1 MTESEIRLIIEY
13 KELDRKVEELRELL
27 FIDSNAD
34 ERKKITNCELGLM
47 FKQFDAM
54 YAYRRFLDER
64 LQLMA
69 IPYNAYSLS
78 QLENMLPKSVC

>member
-1 MTESEIRLIIEY
+1 M
-13 KELDRKVEELRELL
+13 K
-27 FIDSNAD
+27 
-34 ERKKITNCELGLM
+34 ERKIKNCELGLM

-78 QLENMLPKSVC
+78 QLENMLPKPVG